1 MTNKSLV
8 TVQILDLLGNP
19 IPKVQYEVKN
29 SKTGQHVVRGA
40 TNSKGCLYEIQ
51 RDKGTVLDVY
61 VKNFFGGSMK
71 KVQTFKMSKD
81 RMLVKVI
88 SPKILLDL
96 KTIENEGSNGD
107 YKRKTHI
114 VKKGENLFSIAQQY
128 HTTIRVLERLNG
140 IKDPNIISIGQVIK
154 LPVNVPETGNNTSSD
169 RKLNPQ
175 KSILKIINFNHL
187 KSTKRKH

>member
-1 MTNKSLV
+1 
-8 TVQILDLLGNP
+8 
-19 IPKVQYEVKN
+19 
-29 SKTGQHVVRGA
+29 
-40 TNSKGCLYEIQ
+40 
-51 RDKGTVLDVY
+51 
-61 VKNFFGGSMK
+61 MK

-175 KSILKIINFNHL
+175 KIDSQNNKLQSFEEY
-187 KSTKRKH
+187 